1 VARWR
6 QGVAEDLEGVTGKVP
21 YKEERAGAHR
31 NGGSTMRRCKRRRAA
46 VFVGGEGAPVGGDS
60 GCAVLQHRRG
70 KGGVRKLQE
79 IVGIGSSGRSSPG
92 SGGRWRCSAG
102 IRMKER
108 LPVGGNGGPGAGSGG
123 KSWALER
130 GTRRGVETGE

>member
-1 VARWR
+1 MAARCCR
-6 QGVAEDLEGVTGKVP
+6 RSRGGHGEG
-21 YKEERAGAHR
+21 
-31 NGGSTMRRCKRRRAA
+31 A
-46 VFVGGEGAPVGGDS
+46 VQGGEGRGGPERRVDDEAVQTASS
-60 GCAVLQHRRG
+60 GGVRSCSTGEAR
-70 KGGVRKLQE
+70 GVRKLQE

-108 LPVGGNGGPGAGSGG
+108 LPVGGDGGPGAGSGG

-130 GTRRGVETGE
+130 GSRRGVETGE